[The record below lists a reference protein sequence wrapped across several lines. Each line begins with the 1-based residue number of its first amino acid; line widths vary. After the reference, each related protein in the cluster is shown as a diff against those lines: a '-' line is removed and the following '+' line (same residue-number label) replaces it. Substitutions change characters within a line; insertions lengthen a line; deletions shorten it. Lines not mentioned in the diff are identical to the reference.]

1 MADWIRAYR
10 ESVGLTEAEFAAG
23 LRAMQKR
30 RKAVG
35 LISVALV
42 RELEWRK
49 DAVTHPHFANVI
61 AEACGASA
69 DQRDMIVPEKY
80 RGRWKPP
87 KKPQLLTEYRHPWKA
102 TPAVLPKRPPTNQP
116 TAVVAVD
123 RDGRVV
129 ARYASI
135 MDVERA
141 WPITNTTVANRC
153 HRGAMCDE
161 FEKCGVTFRFA
172 DDWARMTP
180 QERAREM
187 ERAASRSRK

>member
-10 ESVGLTEAEFAAG
+10 ESTGMTLGEFAAG

-42 RELEWRK
+42 ELLEFREN
-49 DAVTHPHFANVI
+49 AVTHPHFADVI

-87 KKPQLLTEYRHPWKA
+87 KKPQLLTEYRHPWKD
-102 TPAVLPKRPPTNQP
+102 TPAVLPPMNVAK
-116 TAVVAVD
+116 AVVVVD

-129 ARYASI
+129 ARYKTINAAANHWPFTDSTISSRCNHGAS
-135 MDVERA
+135 
-141 WPITNTTVANRC
+141 
-153 HRGAMCDE
+153 CDE

-172 DDWARMTP
+172 SVWGRMTP
-180 QERAREM
+180 DQKAREM